1 MEWVL
6 RGRCWK
12 FGDNISNEEALATS
26 YTHHKDTT
34 KPEQWAEG
42 LFAAIDPSF
51 VKKAKPG
58 DIVVAGKR
66 FAQGNMHW
74 YWIGAMNH
82 YGLGLIT
89 ESMPRGQFRNVVE
102 VGMHVI
108 PFFEGITGQVET
120 GDELEVDF
128 RTATVINCSRG
139 TTLRG
144 NPLPPFLLEIMG
156 AGGSLAYLEKRR
168 GITQECELQSTN
180 EEK

>member
-1 MEWVL
+1 MDWVL

-26 YTHHKDTT
+26 YTLHKDTT
-34 KPEQWAEG
+34 QPELWAHG
-42 LFAAIDPSF
+42 LLAAIDPAF
-51 VKKAKPG
+51 AGKVKPG

-66 FAQGNMHW
+66 FAHGNMHW

-102 VGMHVI
+102 VGMRVI
-108 PFFEGITGQVET
+108 PFFEGIIRHIEA

-128 RTATVINCSRG
+128 KTATVINYSRG
-139 TTLRG
+139 TKLQG
-144 NPLPPFLLEIMG
+144 HPLPSFILDMLE
-156 AGGSLAYLEKRR
+156 AGGSIAYLKKER
-168 GITQECELQSTN
+168 GLV
-180 EEK
+180 